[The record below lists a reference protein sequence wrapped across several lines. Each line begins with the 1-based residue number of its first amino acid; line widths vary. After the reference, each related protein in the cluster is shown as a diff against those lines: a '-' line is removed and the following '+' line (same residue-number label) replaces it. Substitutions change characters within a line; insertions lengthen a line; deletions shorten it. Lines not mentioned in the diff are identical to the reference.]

1 MIQPLKAGLFSS
13 KGFLAA
19 AYVMLWVL
27 LVFVH
32 RQLFP
37 YIDDDSY
44 IHLRIV
50 RNLLEHGVP
59 YFNVEEH
66 IMSSSSSGWTIFLFL
81 FFKIFGYKLTLL
93 PSLHATV
100 LTLAVFVY
108 QLLLQQ
114 LTGLNRFLSFIS
126 SSVLVISGCQFASL
140 GYMETTFT
148 LALLGFGA
156 WLYYKG
162 RASAFLF
169 LAAASFFRME
179 MWAAFILFAAGAAV
193 FKQVKLL
200 PSLGFTTLGAL
211 PFFTYNMHF
220 FGTNVPNTIGAKSVI
235 YNLTAYD
242 TLLKEWF
249 SFVQGNVAGK
259 FISIFL
265 VLVFVVLVLLTVIR
279 KFSEANSYLIMAFGV
294 GIAIAYVFKKIL
306 VFQWYVPIYTLPVL
320 LGCFVWIVRERRVA
334 FSAVLLL
341 LLLPYMFLFA
351 QAVYASATGKFQVY
365 KNFKPGARVQQY
377 VQVSQW
383 LYKKYPTAVL
393 MTSEIGG
400 LGYGFGGKILDGCG
414 LISPDAINYHPMK
427 VPEQRTSSLIGA
439 IPLKYVQ
446 EKMPELLVSLES
458 FCEEF
463 SSSGLAQEKYHK
475 IQLPVFTARDLR
487 LAPDSN
493 IWGSNFLLVYIR
505 KDIALPIH

>member
-19 AYVMLWVL
+19 AYLLLWML

-32 RQLFP
+32 HQLFP

-50 RNLLEHGVP
+50 QNLLEHGVP
-59 YFNVEEH
+59 YFNADEH
-66 IMSSSSSGWTIFLFL
+66 IMSSSSSGWTMFLFL
-81 FFKIFGYKLTLL
+81 FFKVFGYKLTLL
-93 PSLHATV
+93 PLLHATV
-100 LTLAVFVY
+100 LTLAVFVF
-108 QLLLQQ
+108 QLLILQ
-114 LTGLNRFLSFIS
+114 LTDLNRFLSFIS
-126 SSVLVISGCQFASL
+126 SSVLVISACQFASL

-156 WLYYKG
+156 WLYYRG
-162 RASAFLF
+162 NALAFLF
-169 LAAASFFRME
+169 LAAAPFFRME
-179 MWAAFILFAAGAAV
+179 MWAAFILFAAGAV
-193 FKQVKLL
+193 IFKQVKLIS
-200 PSLGFTTLGAL
+200 SLVFSALGAL
-211 PFFTYNMHF
+211 PFFTYNMYF

-235 YNLTAYD
+235 YDLTAID

-249 SFVQGNVAGK
+249 SFLQGNVAGK
-259 FISIFL
+259 YISVFL
-265 VLVFVVLVLLTVIR
+265 VVVFVVLVAITVVR
-279 KFSEANSYLIMAFGV
+279 KFAEANNYLLMAFGV

-306 VFQWYVPIYTLPVL
+306 VFHWYVPIYTLPVL
-320 LGCFVWIVRERRVA
+320 LGCFIWIVRERRVA

-351 QAVYASATGKFQVY
+351 QAVFASVTGEFQVY
-365 KNFKPGARVQQY
+365 KNFKPGSRVQQY
-377 VQVSQW
+377 LQVSQW
-383 LYKKYPTAVL
+383 LNKKYPNAVL

-400 LGYGFGGKILDGCG
+400 LGYGFEGKILDGCG
-414 LISPDAINYHPMK
+414 LISPEAIKYHPMK

-439 IPLKYVQ
+439 IPLKYAEQ
-446 EKMPELLVSLES
+446 KKPELLVSLES

-463 SSSGLAQEKYHK
+463 SHSKFAHEKYYK

-487 LAPDSN
+487 LSPDST

-505 KDIALPIH
+505 KDIVSHNQ